1 MSPLADL
8 PLMRP
13 HTLYLLPGGTLTFGS
28 TRPAHR
34 ASKGQRA
41 WGYTMLTVAVSLL
54 AQFFLKLL
62 LRSGPRHCQEGSLHS
77 PPGIAAFP
85 AMGSWRTWRRVAS
98 SESARADSTNTSADL
113 HGVT

>member
-1 MSPLADL
+1 MSLLADL

-41 WGYTMLTVAVSLL
+41 WGHPLLTVAVSLF

-62 LRSGPRHCQEGSLHS
+62 F
-77 PPGIAAFP
+77 PGIARKAACTVLRALLPFLP
-85 AMGSWRTWRRVAS
+85 WVAGPHGGGWQAVS
-98 SESARADSTNTSADL
+98 HPGQTPPTPQPISTE
-113 HGVT
+113 